1 MTADSFTSLSWTN
14 KLWNK
19 FELNSIKRQ
28 NLASSLFPWLEF
40 YYQLQS
46 EIFFLEFSRH
56 SYFRQSVSGKTWLRW
71 RFLKVPHFSIIKSW
85 FFSMQHVLTEENP
98 TLRRPLHIYLWE
110 YNDVIST
117 GVSESLKVW
126 TTIISVSIYRLPLKD
141 MRAPELQS
149 KANFSQT
156 VVLIG

>member
-1 MTADSFTSLSWTN
+1 MLSSSLLFTLDTKMTADSFTSLSWTN

-40 YYQLQS
+40 YYQLES

-85 FFSMQHVLTEENP
+85 FFSMQHVLTEEILRLGAHSIFIYENTM
-98 TLRRPLHIYLWE
+98 TLLAQAHLKALKFEQLSSLLAY
-110 YNDVIST
+110 T
-117 GVSESLKVW
+117 GCH
-126 TTIISVSIYRLPLKD
+126 
-141 MRAPELQS
+141 
-149 KANFSQT
+149 
-156 VVLIG
+156 